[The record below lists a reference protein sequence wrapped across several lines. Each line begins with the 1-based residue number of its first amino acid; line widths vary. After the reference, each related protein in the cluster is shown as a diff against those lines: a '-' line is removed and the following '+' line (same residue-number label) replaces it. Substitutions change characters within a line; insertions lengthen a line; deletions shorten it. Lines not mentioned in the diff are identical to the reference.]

1 MKKWTIGLYPR
12 LSFDER
18 GEEESNSVANQ
29 IKMMKDYLVDK
40 DDIIIYKS
48 YPDDGYTGTDFNR
61 PGYIKM
67 LEDIQKRKI
76 NAVIVKDLSRLGRN
90 YIEVGNFIDEIVP
103 QYGLRFISV
112 NDNVDS
118 FKNPNIMNSLEIPFK
133 NLMNESYS
141 KDTSKKMRTSLQTS
155 KKSGNFIGKIA
166 PFGYLK
172 DPDDIH
178 HLIIDK
184 DAAEIVKKIFQQA
197 MKGNSKQE
205 IIKYLNNNHIL
216 TPSVYL
222 KQKYNINV
230 SKISNEWNT
239 LMIDNILKNKTYKGY
254 LVQYKRQ
261 RISHKAHNMVRVAE
275 DEWIISENAHDSI
288 IKEEIFNQVQNIMY
302 NRNVKVNKEGK
313 FLKYTGYVKCS
324 ECNCNLYRRT
334 KIKHGKEKYFYYC
347 SSYVKNRTCNKHY
360 IQEKELDKIV
370 LESINKYIELVCNVG
385 NKIDNVISNSSIEYN
400 KEARQIRLIEL
411 DKSLKKYQNLL
422 NDLLND
428 YKCDYISQD
437 DYDNFKEKYLYEINK
452 LNLEKE
458 NLISSKINS
467 YNLEWINK
475 FKKIGVIEQ
484 LDRNIVDSF
493 IENIYVGNDKDV
505 EIVFRFKDQYKV
517 ALEYLKNQKNVL

>member
-48 YPDDGYTGTDFNR
+48 YPDDGHTGTDFNR

-90 YIEVGNFIDEIVP
+90 YIEVGKFIDDIVP

-155 KKSGNFIGKIA
+155 KKSGNFIGKTA

-178 HLIIDK
+178 KLIIDK
-184 DAAEIVKKIFQQA
+184 EASDIVKKIFNLVLNG
-197 MKGNSKQE
+197 KSKQE
-205 IIKYLNNNHIL
+205 IAKEFNDNHIP
-216 TPSVYL
+216 TPSIYL
-222 KQKYNINV
+222 KQKYNIIV
-230 SKISNEWNT
+230 SKTTKNWSVKV
-239 LMIDNILKNKTYKGY
+239 LDNILQNKIYVGN
-254 LVQYKRQ
+254 LIQGKRE
-261 RISHKAHNMVRVAE
+261 RISHKNHSIVRVAE
-275 DEWIISENAHDSI
+275 DDWIVSENTHNSI
-288 IKEEIFNQVQNIMY
+288 IKEELFNQIQNILY
-302 NRNVKVNKEGK
+302 NRNVKVNKKGK
-313 FLKYTGYVKCS
+313 FYKYTGFIKCS
-324 ECNCNLYRRT
+324 ECENNLYRIST
-334 KIKHGKEKYFYYC
+334 KRNNIETIFYYC
-347 SSYVKNRTCNKHY
+347 STYVKTKKCNKHY
-360 IQEKELDKIV
+360 ILEKELDEIV
-370 LESINKYIELVCNVG
+370 LDSLNKYIALVCDVKDRIEESVSYS
-385 NKIDNVISNSSIEYN
+385 KISYTSDIQKLRIVEIDKEISKY
-400 KEARQIRLIEL
+400 KQLL
-411 DKSLKKYQNLL
+411 DDIIK
-422 NDLLND
+422 D
-428 YKCDYISQD
+428 YKCDYISQE
-437 DYDNFKEKYLYEINK
+437 DYVEFKEKYLYELNR

-458 NLISSKINS
+458 NLNRRKINL
-467 YNLEWINK
+467 YNLEWMEQ
-475 FKKIGVIEQ
+475 FKKNKTINNI
-484 LDRNIVDSF
+484 DRNIVDNF
-493 IENIYVGNDKDV
+493 IENIFVTNDKSV
-505 EIVFRFKDQYKV
+505 VIKFRFKD
-517 ALEYLKNQKNVL
+517 EYEFAVRYLQNQNNMV